1 MSAFSSC
8 GRAGGA
14 ALDLA
19 RKFWHKH
26 RCPSGL
32 VRGWVVRAAQE
43 MRSLPKF
50 IWSTVMLPKNRPPTH
65 PGEILLEEFLKPRN
79 MTQSELA
86 ERLKIPLQRVNSIIN
101 AKRGVTPET
110 AVLLSRFF
118 ETTAQ
123 YWMNLQTHYDLWFA
137 ERSVGRT

>member
-1 MSAFSSC
+1 
-8 GRAGGA
+8 
-14 ALDLA
+14 
-19 RKFWHKH
+19 
-26 RCPSGL
+26 
-32 VRGWVVRAAQE
+32 
-43 MRSLPKF
+43 
-50 IWSTVMLPKNRPPTH
+50 MLPKNRPPTH

-86 ERLKIPLQRVNSIIN
+86 ERLKIPLERVNSIIN

>member
-1 MSAFSSC
+1 
-8 GRAGGA
+8 
-14 ALDLA
+14 
-19 RKFWHKH
+19 
-26 RCPSGL
+26 
-32 VRGWVVRAAQE
+32 
-43 MRSLPKF
+43 
-50 IWSTVMLPKNRPPTH
+50 MLPKNRPPTH

-86 ERLKIPLQRVNSIIN
+86 EKLKIPLQRVNSIIN

-123 YWMNLQTHYDLWFA
+123 YWMNLQTQYELWFA

>member
-1 MSAFSSC
+1 
-8 GRAGGA
+8 
-14 ALDLA
+14 
-19 RKFWHKH
+19 
-26 RCPSGL
+26 
-32 VRGWVVRAAQE
+32 
-43 MRSLPKF
+43 
-50 IWSTVMLPKNRPPTH
+50 MLPKNRPPTH